1 MPLLAPQ
8 HDHLATAR
16 DYYRRPAVRARI
28 REYCGGASG
37 GPLTCASLSA
47 MTPGET
53 QPTWETAPH
62 HPPAALDA
70 LLDAGSDVARS
81 LLDRESLLVHLDLD
95 HQNIDRPEEPFLH
108 PADVFFKLEPVYR
121 ATRRVLWRFG
131 IAPLV
136 LMTGRGYHFTGRIP
150 LSHPLVDRLAALI
163 PEEPPWLATIDGR
176 HPEGAPKLDARH
188 ARASGGLGLL
198 IEHLAHLILRRAAPR
213 TPIPVMVNGT
223 PVGRGLAGR
232 ECISI
237 DLSYVGD
244 PLDARYLRAAFGT
257 YQLHHLRA
265 DIFGAVV
272 ADETP
277 LMAAIPRKAVSL
289 FQLLM
294 TTRFLDGAARL
305 ATHAD
310 ARIPDVAAGAG
321 ALLVDYLGSP
331 LAAFHRAF
339 YGVRPHGAAA
349 WPDTYDRLDLMTLPP
364 CVAWPL
370 RQPNDLL
377 LQPARIQHVV
387 RTLLADGWHPRH
399 VAGLVHSRYAR
410 DFGWGSRWTRMDAA
424 SRADFDVRVFAGL
437 IATGVDGQV
446 DFNCVSA
453 KEKGLCPHDPNC
465 RHDLRDDRDRL
476 LRQVMR

>member
-1 MPLLAPQ
+1 MRTLASQ

-28 REYCGGASG
+28 REYCGVSAESA
-37 GPLTCASLSA
+37 TCVSLAA
-47 MTPGET
+47 MAPGE
-53 QPTWETAPH
+53 PRPMWETAAH
-62 HPPAALDA
+62 HPAAALDA

-121 ATRRVLWRFG
+121 ATRTVLRRFG
-131 IAPLV
+131 ITPLV
-136 LMTGRGYHFTGRIP
+136 LMTGRGYHFTGRLP
-150 LSHPLVDRLAALI
+150 LTHPLVDRLAALI
-163 PEEPPWLATIDGR
+163 PERPTWLATLDGR
-176 HPEGAPKLDARH
+176 HPEGAPPLDARH
-188 ARASGGLGLL
+188 ARAFGGLGLL
-198 IEHLAHLILRRAAPR
+198 IEYLAHLIIARATPR
-213 TPIPVMVNGT
+213 TAIPVMVNGT

-244 PLDARYLRAAFGT
+244 PLDARYLRVAFGT
-257 YQLHHLRA
+257 YQLHHLRS

-277 LMAAIPRKAVSL
+277 VMAAIPRTAVSL
-289 FQLLM
+289 FRLLM
-294 TTRFLDGAARL
+294 TTRLLDGAARL
-305 ATHAD
+305 ADHAD
-310 ARIPDVAAGAG
+310 AAIPDVASGVG
-321 ALLVDYLGSP
+321 ALLVDYLASP

-339 YGVRPHGAAA
+339 YAERPHGAGA
-349 WPDTYDRLDLMTLPP
+349 WPETYDRLDLAALPP

-370 RQPNDLL
+370 RHPNDLL

-387 RTLLADGWHPRH
+387 RALLADGWHPRH
-399 VAGLVHSRYAR
+399 IAGLVHSRYAR

-437 IATGVDGQV
+437 IATGVDGSV

-453 KEKGLCPHDPNC
+453 QEKGLCPHDPNC
-465 RHDLRDDRDRL
+465 HHDLRDDRARL
-476 LRQVMR
+476 LRQVTR